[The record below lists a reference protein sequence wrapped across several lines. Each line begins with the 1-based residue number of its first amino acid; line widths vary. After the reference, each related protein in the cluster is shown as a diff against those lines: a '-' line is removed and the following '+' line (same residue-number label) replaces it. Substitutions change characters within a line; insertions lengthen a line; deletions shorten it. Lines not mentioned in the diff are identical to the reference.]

1 MSHSDPMRLHRVSL
15 AIVVVSDV
23 PCEIRGERGRR
34 LPHGFNPSRTCKNYF
49 VAYFDRIGVFEE
61 RTTELPI
68 RVGLI
73 RNS

>member
-23 PCEIRGERGRR
+23 PCEIRGEGDYIMV
-34 LPHGFNPSRTCKNYF
+34 LTLQGHAKIEGYF
-49 VAYFDRIGVFEE
+49 VAYFDRIGAFEE
-61 RTTELPI
+61 HTAELPI